1 MANQGD
7 GNICSPSK
15 PSSIKECEHLRA
27 KAVAQLWAPGAYLQ
41 CGVTPWNRSVWKESR
56 WQHFRAHEAEGHR
69 RLNLP
74 VVFADP
80 TGDWNEQMGRGAMMG
95 RASVPRIR
103 RDRREKRLVKPATW
117 PMTPTTK

>member
-1 MANQGD
+1 VEKN
-7 GNICSPSK
+7 
-15 PSSIKECEHLRA
+15 
-27 KAVAQLWAPGAYLQ
+27 
-41 CGVTPWNRSVWKESR
+41 R
-56 WQHFRAHEAEGHR
+56 WQHLRAHEAEGHR